1 MYIYIYSV
9 PPKIILVILKSQDLF
24 LITGTCNWPSATLF
38 TQYMKNS
45 LNKRL
50 VQLFYKNISYFVAV
64 FVK

>member
-24 LITGTCNWPSATLF
+24 LLTCNWPSATLF

-50 VQLFYKNISYFVAV
+50 VQLFYKHISYFVAV